1 MAEIAGFLTVGLV
14 RAARRRA
21 DLSQRAFAEK
31 VGVHHGTIAKIEA
44 GERLPSLGLFVRLMA
59 AAGLRLVVIDEGKRQ
74 VQPMEDY
81 DDVRNLAGRRFP
93 THQDL
98 IFDPDPGEWWG
109 DCYGLARPPETFH
122 RSKALRDAQRRRS
135 RWEVRVKQLRGAPSP
150 PSRREYYSMYL
161 ARFRPT

>member
-1 MAEIAGFLTVGLV
+1 MAEILGFLTVGLV

-44 GERLPSLGLFVRLMA
+44 GERLPSLGLFVRLMR
-59 AAGLRLVVIDEGKRQ
+59 AAGLQLVVVDEERRQ

-122 RSKALRDAQRRRS
+122 RDKNARDEQRRRS
-135 RWEVRVKQLRGAPSP
+135 RWEVRVKQLRGAPPP